1 MYQDAYPLDVKGKT
15 KIQSEIEKSVGL
27 TYQLFINS
35 IMFGQGLK
43 RLIQESNTDKKKLF
57 EEVFDLN
64 FLNLAKG
71 VANDE
76 RRDILVEANEIEN
89 KANQLKHQVEE
100 SKNTYFELRE
110 RERSWKATIHRQR
123 RELRERRTELTRRL
137 QETQRELKDSVEA
150 TLDSKISR
158 TESRL
163 NSVSQRLKKAKG
175 DTQLDLED
183 FVTEILKMLKS
194 KKYQL
199 AYKKLQTLHATFK
212 EITECQEEKEQ
223 LTQRKYK
230 LKEIKTRYV
239 HINKTCNTLADNIC
253 EIDEQIREL
262 ENEKQKVLSPKYKK
276 AWENYRKKLKKADED
291 YHNKL
296 GELENYDWLITEP
309 LGNNGIKAYLFDS
322 SLDLLNHVLE
332 SYSEILGFR
341 VSFEV
346 DLDSARKEFVTL
358 IESNG
363 IIIEYDELSG

>member
-1 MYQDAYPLDVKGKT
+1 MLTFLSINIEGFRSIAEQTHLQLNTPGITWINSPTGSGKSTIFSAITWGLYGKDLKGVSEVKTWEKYRPKNYSGVCITINYQTSKGVFKVIRCQDYKLPLEDGSKGGSRLVMYQDAYPLDVKGKT
-15 KIQSEIEKSVGL
+15 KIQNEIEKSIGL
-27 TYQLFINS
+27 TYQLFVNS

-76 RRDILVEANEIEN
+76 RRDILVEANDIEN

-150 TLDSKISR
+150 TLESKISR

-194 KKYQL
+194 KK
-199 AYKKLQTLHATFK
+199 
-212 EITECQEEKEQ
+212 
-223 LTQRKYK
+223 
-230 LKEIKTRYV
+230 
-239 HINKTCNTLADNIC
+239 
-253 EIDEQIREL
+253 
-262 ENEKQKVLSPKYKK
+262 
-276 AWENYRKKLKKADED
+276 
-291 YHNKL
+291 
-296 GELENYDWLITEP
+296 
-309 LGNNGIKAYLFDS
+309 
-322 SLDLLNHVLE
+322 
-332 SYSEILGFR
+332 
-341 VSFEV
+341 
-346 DLDSARKEFVTL
+346 
-358 IESNG
+358 
-363 IIIEYDELSG
+363 